1 MVIDFTEIPKAN
13 SGDGLQD
20 TFELFSRDFLEDL
33 GFEILQHPDRGA
45 DGKKDLIVAE
55 TRNGVAGKTTIKW
68 LVSCKHYAHSGKS
81 VNDTDEPDIIDRCA
95 AHKCNG
101 FIGVYST
108 LAATS
113 LSGKLTG
120 YSDKIEH
127 QIFDRERI
135 EKKLLGNQQGIKL
148 ARRYF
153 PKSIE
158 KFITENPK
166 PASIFKEKPEIKC
179 DNCGKDLLTTK
190 NGIFVVL
197 QESGD
202 NYKTTKSGYKYKEEK
217 DVYFS
222 CKGYCDTTLEN
233 KYRKQGLWSGGW
245 EDIDDLMIPTLFLKN
260 IMAYMNQLTEQ
271 EISKEAHEKMKQ
283 LYIRVF
289 PHIARDLTESEKERV
304 KSLAEFGIW

>member
-1 MVIDFTEIPKAN
+1 MVIDFKEMPQAN
-13 SGDGLQD
+13 SGGGLQD

-33 GFEILQHPDRGA
+33 GLNILQHPDRGA

-55 TRNGVAGKTTIKW
+55 TRNGVAGKTIIKW
-68 LVSCKHYAHSGKS
+68 LVSCKHHAHSGKS
-81 VNDTDEPDIIDRCA
+81 VSDTDEPDILDRVA

-113 LSGKLTG
+113 LNGKLIG
-120 YSDKIEH
+120 YNDKIEH

-135 EKKLLGNQQGIKL
+135 EKHLLNHPLGIKL

-158 KFITENPK
+158 KFISENPK

-179 DNCGKDLLTTK
+179 DYCSKDLLTTR

-197 QESGD
+197 KENGS
-202 NYKTTKSGYKYKEEK
+202 YKK
-217 DVYFS
+217 DKLGLQYSEDKDIYYS
-222 CKGYCDTTLEN
+222 CKGTCDTILEN
-233 KYRKQGLWSGGW
+233 RYNQKGLVNAGW

-260 IMAYMNQLTEQ
+260 IMAYMNQLNEQ
-271 EISKEAHEKMKQ
+271 EVSKEAHEKMKQ

-289 PHIARDLTESEKERV
+289 PHVARDLTEKEKARV
-304 KSLAEFGIW
+304 KILSEFGL